1 MPPAPLSI
9 AASLAAASLAGAL
22 HLAVDDTPFAA
33 ESAALVAMGMVVLSV
48 TSIAGVLLSR
58 GRWSRPVAA
67 GVAAGW
73 IALASSSDPSWLSLA
88 TIGLA
93 AAALGGT
100 LGPWLGRWLRHRP
113 STDGP
118 PPAAVIAL
126 LLLLA
131 TPAMVAV
138 TSPGGIS
145 AAGWALAGWS
155 LALALGLARTVP
167 GALIGLR
174 VIHPLA
180 SIGAGIT
187 AGAAAAVALGVLGG
201 AAAVAGWRREVAVA
215 LAPALVRRSDAMRI
229 PPELAPP
236 DVLDAAGLDDLG
248 RRRDA
253 G

>member
-1 MPPAPLSI
+1 
-9 AASLAAASLAGAL
+9 
-22 HLAVDDTPFAA
+22 
-33 ESAALVAMGMVVLSV
+33 
-48 TSIAGVLLSR
+48 
-58 GRWSRPVAA
+58 
-67 GVAAGW
+67 
-73 IALASSSDPSWLSLA
+73 
-88 TIGLA
+88 
-93 AAALGGT
+93 
-100 LGPWLGRWLRHRP
+100 
-113 STDGP
+113 
-118 PPAAVIAL
+118 VIAL